1 MAREAKGMDV
11 FMAKIKYS
19 AIVGSLGQ
27 NCDRFLRE
35 GYKYPEEIK
44 NSFEEEVEALAGLGV
59 LDALDLYY
67 AETGINSDAD
77 KVNELLDKY
86 DLTVSS
92 VFPNVFGERRWQKG
106 SLTNADP
113 ATRRNAI
120 ELCRKAIDFSA
131 GLKGNVPVN
140 LWLGQDGFDYPL
152 QVDYKKQF
160 HDLADAIRE
169 LADYNPNVRITLEAK
184 VREPRNRTIIDTV
197 STALLYC
204 REVDRPN
211 VGLAIDIGH
220 IWQAQQNVA
229 QTIALADTMGKL
241 WTLHVNDNYNM
252 WDDDMIAGSVRTTE
266 YIEMFYYLKKYEY
279 DGYLAVDIFPYR
291 DDTLRCTSETILNLK
306 KFEMLTDLIGMD
318 KLGEVIASG
327 DAAKMTKLLRESI
340 YR

>member
-1 MAREAKGMDV
+1 
-11 FMAKIKYS
+11 MAKIKYS

-44 NSFEEEVEALAGLGV
+44 NSFEEEVDALAGLGV

-67 AETGINSDAD
+67 AETGINSDAA
-77 KVNELLDKY
+77 KTQELLDQY
-86 DLTVSS
+86 NLVVSS
-92 VFPNVFGERRWQKG
+92 IFPNLFGERRWQNG
-106 SLTNADP
+106 SLTHTDEQI
-113 ATRRNAI
+113 RRASVD
-120 ELCRKAIDFSA
+120 LCKKAIDFSS
-131 GLKGNVPVN
+131 GLKGDVPVN

-160 HDLADAIRE
+160 TNLVDAIRE
-169 LADYNPNVRITLEAK
+169 LADYNPKVPITLEAK

-204 REVDRPN
+204 KEVDRPN

-220 IWQAQQNVA
+220 IWQVQQNVA
-229 QTIALADTMGKL
+229 QTVSLADQMGKL

-252 WDDDMIAGSVRTTE
+252 WDDDMIAGSVRTIE
-266 YIEMFYYLKKYEY
+266 YIEMFYYLKKFEY

-291 DDTLRCTSETILNLK
+291 DNTLGCTSETVLNLK
-306 KFEMLTDLIGMD
+306 KFESLVDIIGMD
-318 KLGEVIASG
+318 KLEAVIASG
-327 DAAKMTKLLRESI
+327 DATKMTKLIRESI
-340 YR
+340 YK